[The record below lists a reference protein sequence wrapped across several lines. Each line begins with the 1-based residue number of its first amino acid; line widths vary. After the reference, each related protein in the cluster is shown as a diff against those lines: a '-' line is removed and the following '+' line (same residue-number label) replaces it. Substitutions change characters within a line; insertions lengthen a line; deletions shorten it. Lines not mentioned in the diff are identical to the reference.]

1 LIQERCRLPRE
12 RAIGY
17 QSARNGVLEKTFSS
31 LREKTPVEKDFPR
44 SGVTPPPSLTQRG
57 SQLEALGTR
66 PHWLPPYGRFALRGC
81 DPVSPL
87 DPRITD
93 PQAAHGLRR
102 RALKSSRGGASWGP
116 TSHGNPLFSHY
127 SAPHALR
134 KMFSLVLDPPVF
146 DSGRC
151 PFHFFDLEKK
161 N

>member
-87 DPRITD
+87 DPPDYGPPGGPRTEAEG
-93 PQAAHGLRR
+93 PQVLP
-102 RALKSSRGGASWGP
+102 RGSLLGSYLAWEPFIFPLLGASRTAKNVF
-116 TSHGNPLFSHY
+116 TS
-127 SAPHALR
+127 A
-134 KMFSLVLDPPVF
+134 
-146 DSGRC
+146 
-151 PFHFFDLEKK
+151 
-161 N
+161 